1 MTFCTPSRK
10 LALGAATLAS
20 CIASAAFAQCG
31 DPAAGDCCAANGT
44 PFCSDAECCN
54 QICTADP
61 FCCNTQ
67 WDTICANAANA
78 SCAVCVGGG
87 CELATPDFLEPEECG
102 TDVNGGCNST
112 PQAWT
117 AITIG
122 ETVQGTFWADADTR
136 DTDWYRFT
144 VTEDTEVTATLR
156 SALPSFVAFVDPVT
170 CAIIGS
176 TSTGSCPESTTFCFT
191 PGEYYAVALTEG
203 FAGFPC
209 GNPLGNDYTL
219 ELTGVAGT
227 CGGGGGSCGAPN
239 GNDCC
244 AANTTPGCSDAE
256 CCNQVCAAD
265 PFCCNTEWDLVCANA
280 ANASCAVCVGGG
292 CELATPDF
300 LEPEECGTDV
310 NGGCNSTPQAWTA
323 ITIGETVQGTFWA
336 DADTRDTDWYRFTV
350 TEDTEVTAT
359 LRSALPS
366 FVAFVDPVTCAIIGS
381 TSTGSCPEST
391 TFCFTPGEYYAV
403 ALTEGFA
410 GFPCGNPLGNDY
422 TLELTGVA
430 STCGGGGGGCEACDS
445 PTVVTVGD
453 NPFVNAATGCNF
465 ASTGCGQGSAF
476 NANFFVFT
484 PTESGSYSFSTC
496 NQADFDSV
504 LVVATGCAGA
514 QLACNDDGA
523 GCAGFT
529 SFIADV
535 DLTAGQSYIVAIGGY
550 SATTASGSGTL
561 TIALG
566 GGGGGSCGK
575 PNGNDCCAANTT
587 PGCSDATCCEA
598 ICAVDPFCCESQW
611 DQICA
616 DAAIAGCDPSACG
629 GGGGGG
635 VCGEPNGNDC
645 CAANTTPGCSD
656 AECCNQICAVDPF
669 CCNSSWDQICA
680 DAAATGCASC
690 AGVPGDLD
698 GNGTVD
704 SADLSI
710 LLNGWGTP
718 AGDLNGDGTTDS
730 ADLSILLNNWG
741 A

>member
-54 QICTADP
+54 QICAADP

-67 WDTICANAANA
+67 WDQICANAANA
-78 SCAVCVGGG
+78 SCTVCIGGGG

-102 TDVNGGCNST
+102 ADVNGGCNSN

-117 AITIG
+117 AIMIG
-122 ETVQGTFWADADTR
+122 DTVQGTFWADNNTR

-156 SALPSFVAFVDPVT
+156 SALPSFVAFVGT
-170 CAIIGS
+170 SSCAIIGS
-176 TSTGSCPESTTFCFT
+176 TSVGSCPESTTFCFT
-191 PGEYYAVALTEG
+191 PGEYYVVALTEG
-203 FAGFPC
+203 FTGLPC

-219 ELTGVAGT
+219 ELTGVAGA
-227 CGGGGGSCGAPN
+227 CGGGGGGGSCGAPN

-265 PFCCNTEWDLVCANA
+265 PFCCNTEWDQVCANA

-310 NGGCNSTPQAWTA
+310 NGGCNSNPQAWTD
-323 ITIGETVQGTFWA
+323 IMLGDTVQGTFWA
-336 DADTRDTDWYRFTV
+336 NADTRDTDWYRFTV

-366 FVAFVDPVTCAIIGS
+366 FVAFVGTDSCAIIGS
-381 TSTGSCPEST
+381 TSAGSCPEST
-391 TFCFTPGEYYAV
+391 TFCFTPGEYYVV

-430 STCGGGGGGCEACDS
+430 GTC
-445 PTVVTVGD
+445 
-453 NPFVNAATGCNF
+453 
-465 ASTGCGQGSAF
+465 
-476 NANFFVFT
+476 
-484 PTESGSYSFSTC
+484 
-496 NQADFDSV
+496 
-504 LVVATGCAGA
+504 
-514 QLACNDDGA
+514 
-523 GCAGFT
+523 
-529 SFIADV
+529 
-535 DLTAGQSYIVAIGGY
+535 
-550 SATTASGSGTL
+550 
-561 TIALG
+561 G
-566 GGGGGSCGK
+566 GGGGGSCGA

-598 ICAVDPFCCESQW
+598 ICAADPFCCNNSW

-635 VCGEPNGNDC
+635 SCGEPNGNDC

-669 CCNSSWDQICA
+669 CCESAWDQICA
-680 DAAATGCASC
+680 DAAAKGCASC

-718 AGDLNGDGTTDS
+718 KGDLNGDGTTDS

>member
-54 QICTADP
+54 QICAADP

-67 WDTICANAANA
+67 WDQICANAANA
-78 SCAVCVGGG
+78 SCTVCIGGGG

-102 TDVNGGCNST
+102 ADVNGGCNSN

-117 AITIG
+117 AIMIG
-122 ETVQGTFWADADTR
+122 D
-136 DTDWYRFT
+136 
-144 VTEDTEVTATLR
+144 EVTATLR
-156 SALPSFVAFVDPVT
+156 SALPSFVAFVGTDS

-176 TSTGSCPESTTFCFT
+176 TSAGSCPESTTFCFT
-191 PGEYYAVALTEG
+191 PGEYYVVALTEG

-227 CGGGGGSCGAPN
+227 CGGGGGGSCGA
-239 GNDCC
+239 
-244 AANTTPGCSDAE
+244 
-256 CCNQVCAAD
+256 
-265 PFCCNTEWDLVCANA
+265 
-280 ANASCAVCVGGG
+280 
-292 CELATPDF
+292 
-300 LEPEECGTDV
+300 
-310 NGGCNSTPQAWTA
+310 
-323 ITIGETVQGTFWA
+323 
-336 DADTRDTDWYRFTV
+336 
-350 TEDTEVTAT
+350 
-359 LRSALPS
+359 
-366 FVAFVDPVTCAIIGS
+366 
-381 TSTGSCPEST
+381 
-391 TFCFTPGEYYAV
+391 
-403 ALTEGFA
+403 
-410 GFPCGNPLGNDY
+410 
-422 TLELTGVA
+422 
-430 STCGGGGGGCEACDS
+430 
-445 PTVVTVGD
+445 
-453 NPFVNAATGCNF
+453 
-465 ASTGCGQGSAF
+465 
-476 NANFFVFT
+476 
-484 PTESGSYSFSTC
+484 
-496 NQADFDSV
+496 
-504 LVVATGCAGA
+504 
-514 QLACNDDGA
+514 
-523 GCAGFT
+523 
-529 SFIADV
+529 
-535 DLTAGQSYIVAIGGY
+535 
-550 SATTASGSGTL
+550 
-561 TIALG
+561 
-566 GGGGGSCGK
+566 

-598 ICAVDPFCCESQW
+598 ICAADPFCCNNSW

-635 VCGEPNGNDC
+635 SCGEPNGNDC

-669 CCNSSWDQICA
+669 CCESAWDQICA
-680 DAAATGCASC
+680 DAAAKGCASC

-718 AGDLNGDGTTDS
+718 KGDLNGDGTTDS

>member
-54 QICTADP
+54 QICAADP

-87 CELATPDFLEPEECG
+87 GCELATPDFLEPEECG
-102 TDVNGGCNST
+102 ADVNGGCNST

-122 ETVQGTFWADADTR
+122 ETVQGTFWADNNIR

-156 SALPSFVAFVDPVT
+156 SALPSFVAFVDTVS
-170 CAIIGS
+170 CAVIGS
-176 TSTGSCPESTTFCFT
+176 TSTGSCPEST
-191 PGEYYAVALTEG
+191 
-203 FAGFPC
+203 
-209 GNPLGNDYTL
+209 
-219 ELTGVAGT
+219 
-227 CGGGGGSCGAPN
+227 S
-239 GNDCC
+239 
-244 AANTTPGCSDAE
+244 
-256 CCNQVCAAD
+256 
-265 PFCCNTEWDLVCANA
+265 
-280 ANASCAVCVGGG
+280 
-292 CELATPDF
+292 
-300 LEPEECGTDV
+300 
-310 NGGCNSTPQAWTA
+310 
-323 ITIGETVQGTFWA
+323 
-336 DADTRDTDWYRFTV
+336 
-350 TEDTEVTAT
+350 
-359 LRSALPS
+359 
-366 FVAFVDPVTCAIIGS
+366 
-381 TSTGSCPEST
+381 
-391 TFCFTPGEYYAV
+391 FCFTPGEYYAV

-561 TIALG
+561 TIAFG

>member
-54 QICTADP
+54 QIC
-61 FCCNTQ
+61 
-67 WDTICANAANA
+67 
-78 SCAVCVGGG
+78 
-87 CELATPDFLEPEECG
+87 
-102 TDVNGGCNST
+102 
-112 PQAWT
+112 
-117 AITIG
+117 
-122 ETVQGTFWADADTR
+122 
-136 DTDWYRFT
+136 
-144 VTEDTEVTATLR
+144 
-156 SALPSFVAFVDPVT
+156 
-170 CAIIGS
+170 
-176 TSTGSCPESTTFCFT
+176 
-191 PGEYYAVALTEG
+191 
-203 FAGFPC
+203 
-209 GNPLGNDYTL
+209 
-219 ELTGVAGT
+219 
-227 CGGGGGSCGAPN
+227 
-239 GNDCC
+239 
-244 AANTTPGCSDAE
+244 
-256 CCNQVCAAD
+256 AAD
-265 PFCCNTEWDLVCANA
+265 PFCCNTEWDQVCANA

-310 NGGCNSTPQAWTA
+310 NGGCNSNPQAWTD
-323 ITIGETVQGTFWA
+323 IMLGDTVQGTFWA
-336 DADTRDTDWYRFTV
+336 NADTRDTDWYRFTV

-366 FVAFVDPVTCAIIGS
+366 FVAFVGTDSCAIIGS
-381 TSTGSCPEST
+381 TSAGSCPEST
-391 TFCFTPGEYYAV
+391 TFCFTPGEYYVV

-430 STCGGGGGGCEACDS
+430 GTCGGGGGGSCGAPNGNDCCAANTTPGCSDATCCEAICAAD
-445 PTVVTVGD
+445 
-453 NPFVNAATGCNF
+453 PFCCESQWDQICANAAI
-465 ASTGCGQGSAF
+465 
-476 NANFFVFT
+476 
-484 PTESGSYSFSTC
+484 
-496 NQADFDSV
+496 
-504 LVVATGCAGA
+504 
-514 QLACNDDGA
+514 A
-523 GCAGFT
+523 GCDPSAC
-529 SFIADV
+529 
-535 DLTAGQSYIVAIGGY
+535 GG
-550 SATTASGSGTL
+550 
-561 TIALG
+561 G

-598 ICAVDPFCCESQW
+598 ICAADPFCCNNSW

-635 VCGEPNGNDC
+635 SCGEPNGNDC

-669 CCNSSWDQICA
+669 CCESAWDQICA
-680 DAAATGCASC
+680 DAAAKGCASC

-718 AGDLNGDGTTDS
+718 KGDLNGDGTTDS